1 MTHYTKLI
9 LIITTIMSIVS
20 FHFYNVVSE
29 LIKFLSIYCI
39 DEYVPTY
46 GLYSNKIPI
55 EIITVSIDK
64 EVFTNK
70 FRLFLNWYW
79 DFEMGG
85 FNLKDYPLNFNKA
98 IILYKIKKTDSIV
111 NIVLNNETKTII
123 KNNNIESD
131 IVFEECPLI

>member
-1 MTHYTKLI
+1 
-9 LIITTIMSIVS
+9 
-20 FHFYNVVSE
+20 
-29 LIKFLSIYCI
+29 
-39 DEYVPTY
+39 
-46 GLYSNKIPI
+46 
-55 EIITVSIDK
+55 
-64 EVFTNK
+64 
-70 FRLFLNWYW
+70 
-79 DFEMGG
+79 MGG